1 MNSTKLEPPLV
12 AIQALLLTL
21 DRVTPHQANCR
32 MRETG
37 AGKCT
42 CIVGQIKDAADTVAA
57 PMLAKLFPSSRVARI
72 RSGASSQPNNERP
85 GFDRSPSLL
94 SQPFVGLATA
104 PPWHAA
110 PFGRPHRHPDFNAQ
124 GVVW

>member
-37 AGKCT
+37 EDKCT
-42 CIVGQIKDAADTVAA
+42 CIVGQIKDAADVVAA
-57 PMLAKLFPSSRVARI
+57 
-72 RSGASSQPNNERP
+72 
-85 GFDRSPSLL
+85 
-94 SQPFVGLATA
+94 
-104 PPWHAA
+104 HAA
-110 PFGRPHRHPDFNAQ
+110 ALDDAIRALAELYAVCPQNEITTRAKQQARAALVEAGYFQSRQAQ
-124 GVVW
+124 